1 MLLEIS
7 VRNIALIES
16 VRVEFTKGF
25 NVLTGETGAGKSILV
40 DSLALALGGKADKD
54 MLRTGA
60 NRAQVEALFDISQNA
75 EARQALQRL
84 GIEDMDGCALVAR
97 ELTDAGRTISRVNGS
112 VVNLAELKKLTA
124 YLVDM
129 HGQHEHQ
136 ALLDSEKHLLFLD
149 AFGGEA
155 HRARIEDVAQLYA
168 KYRALKQEIEKL
180 SLDSAEKE
188 RMRDMLR
195 FQIEEI
201 NAVKPKSGEYEKLEE
216 KDKLY
221 RNSEKLAES
230 LQAAY
235 RFVYA
240 GEGKMLSAQDTL
252 HRAAEAM
259 AKIADV
265 AEPFEK
271 LRARLEELYYAV
283 QEVGYELQ
291 DAKDSFEYDPTETD
305 RIADR
310 IDSLK
315 KLMRKYG
322 PEMEDVIS
330 FRDDAKEKLLRI
342 ETSDA
347 RIQELQVS
355 LKDAEEALR
364 SACDAL
370 TEQRKCIAK
379 DLEARLLSELS
390 QLGMGRSR
398 FEVRFARKKE
408 YSELGL
414 DEARFL
420 LSPNPGEAM
429 KPLSAIAS
437 GGELSRIMLAM
448 KAISADTVGV
458 DSMIFD
464 EIDSG
469 VSGRMA
475 QIVGEKMASIADRR
489 QVICITHLPQI
500 ACLADAQYRIEKTV
514 TDGRTGSSVTRLDED
529 GRVEEIARLVGG
541 AGDPES
547 GRAHA
552 RNMLEAARNLRGKV

>member
-1 MLLEIS
+1 
-7 VRNIALIES
+7 
-16 VRVEFTKGF
+16 
-25 NVLTGETGAGKSILV
+25 
-40 DSLALALGGKADKD
+40 
-54 MLRTGA
+54 
-60 NRAQVEALFDISQNA
+60 
-75 EARQALQRL
+75 
-84 GIEDMDGCALVAR
+84 
-97 ELTDAGRTISRVNGS
+97 
-112 VVNLAELKKLTA
+112 
-124 YLVDM
+124 
-129 HGQHEHQ
+129 
-136 ALLDSEKHLLFLD
+136 
-149 AFGGEA
+149 
-155 HRARIEDVAQLYA
+155 
-168 KYRALKQEIEKL
+168 
-180 SLDSAEKE
+180 
-188 RMRDMLR
+188 
-195 FQIEEI
+195 
-201 NAVKPKSGEYEKLEE
+201 
-216 KDKLY
+216 
-221 RNSEKLAES
+221 
-230 LQAAY
+230 
-235 RFVYA
+235 
-240 GEGKMLSAQDTL
+240 
-252 HRAAEAM
+252 
-259 AKIADV
+259 
-265 AEPFEK
+265 
-271 LRARLEELYYAV
+271 
-283 QEVGYELQ
+283 
-291 DAKDSFEYDPTETD
+291 
-305 RIADR
+305 
-310 IDSLK
+310 
-315 KLMRKYG
+315 
-322 PEMEDVIS
+322 MEDVIP

-355 LKDAEEALR
+355 LKDVEEALR

-408 YSELGL
+408 YSALGL

-514 TDGRTGSSVTRLDED
+514 TDGRTGSSVTRLDEE

-552 RNMLEAARNLRGKV
+552 RNMLEAARNLRGKA